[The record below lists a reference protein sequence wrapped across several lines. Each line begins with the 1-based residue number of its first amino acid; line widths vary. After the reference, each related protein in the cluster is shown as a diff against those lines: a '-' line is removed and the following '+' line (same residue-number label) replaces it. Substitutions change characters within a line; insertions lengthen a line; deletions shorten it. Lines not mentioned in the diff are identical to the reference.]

1 MRLSHGWRVWGARRG
16 GLYIVRDFVRPA
28 IRALPSAIVSRLP
41 RCEILLV
48 PQIEGCSVTSRWTL
62 NECSLEI
69 TLTTQG
75 VEPHDLALELLVCV
89 GQVLWDAL
97 RDTEQ
102 RAWLGVLATEID
114 DDVTGEIDEDAL
126 AEKRKL
132 MASAA
137 ASRSRRRLEVYA
149 RASFAGTAAE
159 YVHALWH
166 DVTVRSGPDYLN
178 ARHLRIRLKLLAS
191 MFPPDAGYRLFS
203 TERAQ

>member
-1 MRLSHGWRVWGARRG
+1 
-16 GLYIVRDFVRPA
+16 
-28 IRALPSAIVSRLP
+28 
-41 RCEILLV
+41 
-48 PQIEGCSVTSRWTL
+48 
-62 NECSLEI
+62 
-69 TLTTQG
+69 
-75 VEPHDLALELLVCV
+75 
-89 GQVLWDAL
+89 VLWDAL